1 MNISKVKY
9 LLLSFIFVLILSGCS
24 KEGIYSDK
32 GQVFRKVIPQDM
44 STLDT
49 ALITDAVSGDIS
61 NQVFEGLFTLD
72 ENDKAKLALAKE
84 LPKKSNGGKTLTFKL
99 RNDAKWSNGDPVTAN
114 DFVYAWRKLVDPKT
128 GSEYAYIMSDI
139 ENADSINA
147 GKLPVEKLGI
157 KALSKYELEIKLK
170 RPIPYI
176 NELLALS
183 NFYPQNEKV
192 AKKFGEK
199 YGLKPQNAVYNGPF
213 KVDTWRAEDKI
224 LLSKNNFYW
233 DKKNVKLDKVNY
245 KILKDKQAGASLFET
260 GSVDDTLILADQV
273 KKYEN
278 SKALQKRLTSG
289 NFFIKFNQKKVKEL
303 KNRNLRI
310 AIALAIDKK
319 GYVEAVKNDGS
330 TFSDTFTAKGVAKL
344 SNGDDYASSVNS
356 PLKYDKKKALEYW
369 EKAKKE
375 LNIKKFTFSMNTED
389 TPDSKISA
397 EYIKAQIE
405 KNLPGVK
412 MKIRQLPFKQRLS
425 EEFKMTYESSLTG
438 WAADYPDPT
447 TYLST
452 MTKDNPQNNTDW
464 GNKKYDDYLG
474 EINGKLL
481 GDVSERD
488 SKMKEDEEL
497 LLKEAPLAPI
507 YQKGEAHLTN
517 PKVKGL
523 QYHVVGPDT
532 TLKYVYIEK

>member
-1 MNISKVKY
+1 MEISKLKY
-9 LLLSFIFVLILSGCS
+9 LLLNFIFVLILSGCS

-49 ALITDAVSGDIS
+49 TLITDAVSGDIS

-72 ENDKAKLALAKE
+72 KNDKAKLALAKE

-99 RNDAKWSNGDPVTAN
+99 RKDAKWSNGDPVTAY

-139 ENADSINA
+139 ENADSINS

-192 AKKFGEK
+192 AKKYGEK
-199 YGLKPQNAVYNGPF
+199 YGLKPQNTVYNGPF

-278 SKALQKRLTSG
+278 SSALQKRITSG
-289 NFFIKFNQKKVKEL
+289 NFFIKFNQKKVEEF
-303 KNRNLRI
+303 KNQDLRM

-330 TFSDTFTAKGVAKL
+330 IYSNTFTAKGVAKL
-344 SNGDDYASSVNS
+344 SNGDDYLSSINS
-356 PLKYDKKKALEYW
+356 PLKYDKKEALKHW

-375 LNIKKFTFSMNTED
+375 LNIKNFTFSMNTED

-425 EEFKMTYESSLTG
+425 EEFKMTYETSLTG

-452 MTKDNPQNNTDW
+452 MTKDNLQNNTDW
-464 GNKKYDDYLG
+464 SNKKYDDYLG
-474 EINGKLL
+474 EINGELL
-481 GDVSERD
+481 GEVSKRD
-488 SKMKEDEEL
+488 NRMKEDEEL
-497 LLKEAPLAPI
+497 LLNDVPLAPI

-532 TLKYVYIEK
+532 TLKYVYIDK

>member
-1 MNISKVKY
+1 MEISKLKY
-9 LLLSFIFVLILSGCS
+9 LLLNFIFVLILSGCS

-49 ALITDAVSGDIS
+49 TLITDAVSGDIS

-72 ENDKAKLALAKE
+72 KNDKAKLALAKE

-99 RNDAKWSNGDPVTAN
+99 RKDAKWSNGDPVTAY

-139 ENADSINA
+139 ENADSINS

-192 AKKFGEK
+192 AKKYGEK
-199 YGLKPQNAVYNGPF
+199 YGLKPQNAVYNGAF

-278 SKALQKRLTSG
+278 SSALQKRITSG
-289 NFFIKFNQKKVKEL
+289 NFFIKFNQKKVEEF
-303 KNRNLRI
+303 KNQDLRM

-330 TFSDTFTAKGVAKL
+330 IYSNTFTAKGVAKL
-344 SNGDDYASSVNS
+344 SNGDDYLSSINS
-356 PLKYDKKKALEYW
+356 PLKYDKKEALKHW

-375 LNIKKFTFSMNTED
+375 LNIKNFTFSMNTED

-425 EEFKMTYESSLTG
+425 EEFKMTYETSLTG

-464 GNKKYDDYLG
+464 SNKKYDDYLG
-474 EINGKLL
+474 EINGELL
-481 GDVSERD
+481 GEVSKRD
-488 SKMKEDEEL
+488 NRMKEDEEL
-497 LLKEAPLAPI
+497 LLNDVPLAPI

-532 TLKYVYIEK
+532 TLKYVYIDK

>member
-1 MNISKVKY
+1 MKISKLKY
-9 LLLSFIFVLILSGCS
+9 LFLIFVFVLILSGCS

-49 ALITDAVSGDIS
+49 TLITDAVSADIS

-72 ENDKAKLALAKE
+72 KNDKAKLALAKE
-84 LPKKSNGGKTLTFKL
+84 LPKKSNGDKTLTFKL
-99 RNDAKWSNGDPVTAN
+99 RNDAKWSNGDPVTAA
-114 DFVYAWRKLVDPKT
+114 DFVYAWRKLVNPKT
-128 GSEYAYIMSDI
+128 GSEYAFIMSDI
-139 ENADSINA
+139 ENADSISA
-147 GKLPVEKLGI
+147 GKLPVEKLGV

-199 YGLKPQNAVYNGPF
+199 YGLKPQNTVYNGPF

-273 KKYEN
+273 KKYE
-278 SKALQKRLTSG
+278 SSRSLQKRITSG
-289 NFFIKFNQKKVKEL
+289 NFFIKFNQKKVKEF
-303 KNRNLRI
+303 KNRDLRM

-330 TFSDTFTAKGVAKL
+330 IYSDTFTAKGVAKL
-344 SNGDDYASSVNS
+344 GNGDDYVSSINS
-356 PLKYDKKKALEYW
+356 PLKYNKKEALKYW

-375 LNIKKFTFSMNTED
+375 LNIKNFTFSMNTED

-425 EEFKMTYESSLTG
+425 EEFKMTYEASLTG

-464 GNKKYDDYLG
+464 SNKKYDDYLG
-474 EINGKLL
+474 EINRKLL
-481 GDVSERD
+481 ANVSKRNNR
-488 SKMKEDEEL
+488 MKEDEEL
-497 LLKEAPLAPI
+497 LLKDVPLAPI

-532 TLKYVYIEK
+532 TLKYVYIDK

>member
-1 MNISKVKY
+1 MEISKLKY
-9 LLLSFIFVLILSGCS
+9 LLLNFIFVLILSGCS

-49 ALITDAVSGDIS
+49 TLITDAVSGDIS

-72 ENDKAKLALAKE
+72 KNDKAKLALAKE

-99 RNDAKWSNGDPVTAN
+99 RKDAKWSNGDPVTAY

-139 ENADSINA
+139 ENADSINS

-192 AKKFGEK
+192 AKKYGEK
-199 YGLKPQNAVYNGPF
+199 YDLKPQNAVYNGPF

-278 SKALQKRLTSG
+278 SSALQKRITSG
-289 NFFIKFNQKKVKEL
+289 NFFIKFNQKKVEEF
-303 KNRNLRI
+303 KNQDLRM

-330 TFSDTFTAKGVAKL
+330 IYSNTFTAKGVAKL
-344 SNGDDYASSVNS
+344 SNGDDYLSSINS
-356 PLKYDKKKALEYW
+356 PLKYDKKEALKHW

-375 LNIKKFTFSMNTED
+375 LNIKNFTFSMNTED

-425 EEFKMTYESSLTG
+425 EEFKMTYETSLTG

-464 GNKKYDDYLG
+464 SNKKYDDYLG
-474 EINGKLL
+474 EINGELL
-481 GDVSERD
+481 GEVSKRD
-488 SKMKEDEEL
+488 NRMKEDEEL
-497 LLKEAPLAPI
+497 LLNDVPLAPI

-532 TLKYVYIEK
+532 TLKYVYIDK

>member
-1 MNISKVKY
+1 MEISKLKY
-9 LLLSFIFVLILSGCS
+9 LLLNFIFVLILSGCS

-49 ALITDAVSGDIS
+49 TLITDAVSGDIS

-72 ENDKAKLALAKE
+72 KNDKAKLALAKE

-99 RNDAKWSNGDPVTAN
+99 RKDAKWSNGDPVTAY

-139 ENADSINA
+139 ENADSINS

-192 AKKFGEK
+192 AKKYGEK
-199 YGLKPQNAVYNGPF
+199 YGLKPQNAVYNGLF

-278 SKALQKRLTSG
+278 SSALQKRITSG
-289 NFFIKFNQKKVKEL
+289 NFFIKFNQKKVEEF
-303 KNRNLRI
+303 KNQDLRM

-330 TFSDTFTAKGVAKL
+330 IYSNTFTAKGVAKL
-344 SNGDDYASSVNS
+344 SNGDDYLSSINS
-356 PLKYDKKKALEYW
+356 PLKYDKKEALKHW

-375 LNIKKFTFSMNTED
+375 LNIKNFTFSMNTED

-425 EEFKMTYESSLTG
+425 EEFKMTYETSLTG

-464 GNKKYDDYLG
+464 SNKKYDDYLG
-474 EINGKLL
+474 EINGELL
-481 GDVSERD
+481 GEVSKRD
-488 SKMKEDEEL
+488 NRMKEDEEL
-497 LLKEAPLAPI
+497 LLNDVPLAPI

-532 TLKYVYIEK
+532 TLKYVYIDK

>member
-260 GSVDDTLILADQV
+260 GSVDDT
-273 KKYEN
+273 
-278 SKALQKRLTSG
+278 
-289 NFFIKFNQKKVKEL
+289 
-303 KNRNLRI
+303 
-310 AIALAIDKK
+310 
-319 GYVEAVKNDGS
+319 
-330 TFSDTFTAKGVAKL
+330 FTAKGVAKL